1 MFLVVIVPVVT
12 NRFRLLWADVSL
24 RKKKTTGPNLS
35 AQQNRNQLPIDVRS
49 SIIRKILV
57 RQERNK
63 EIDAIR
69 CL

>member
-57 RQERNK
+57 
-63 EIDAIR
+63 
-69 CL
+69 